1 MLSKHLNG
9 TNEIL
14 RSRITVVS
22 RIRKPAVNN
31 DPDLEQ

>member
-1 MLSKHLNG
+1 MSKHLNG

-14 RSRITVVS
+14 RRITVVS